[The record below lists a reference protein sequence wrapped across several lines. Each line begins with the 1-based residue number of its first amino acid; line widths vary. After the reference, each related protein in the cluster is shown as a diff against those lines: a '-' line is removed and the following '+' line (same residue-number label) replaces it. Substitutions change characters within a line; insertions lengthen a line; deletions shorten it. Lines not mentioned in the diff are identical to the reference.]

1 MDKKDQYKIF
11 IDYLLEVNA
20 HTNLTTITDVDQIKI
35 KHIEDSLSVLDLIKE
50 NDKVLDIG
58 SGAGFPGIPLA
69 IEKEIDLTLIDS
81 VNKKVNFMNQAIEKI
96 NLKNARA
103 IHARAEDFAKDNREK
118 YDVVVSRAVA
128 NMTTLSELC
137 LPFVKVGGIFIA
149 LKGPKADE
157 ELEEAK
163 NAIKILGGKVIDI
176 ERFDLSGNERANI
189 VVKKIHPTNNK
200 YPRGKNLPKNKP
212 LKF

>member
-20 HTNLTTITDVDQIKI
+20 HTNLTTITDIDEIKI

-69 IEKEIDLTLIDS
+69 IEKKIDLTLIDS
-81 VNKKVNFMNQAIEKI
+81 VNKKVKFMNQAIEKI
-96 NLKNARA
+96 NLQNARA

-137 LPFVKVGGIFIA
+137 LPFVKVGGIFVA
-149 LKGPKADE
+149 LKGPRADE

-163 NAIKILGGKVIDI
+163 NAIKILGGKIIDV

>member
-20 HTNLTTITDVDQIKI
+20 HTNLTTITDIDEIKI
-35 KHIEDSLSVLDLIKE
+35 KHIKDSLSVLDLIKE
-50 NDKVLDIG
+50 NNKVLDIG

-69 IEKEIDLTLIDS
+69 IEKKIDLTLIDS

-96 NLKNARA
+96 NLQNARA
-103 IHARAEDFAKDNREK
+103 IHSRAEDFAKDNREK

-137 LPFVKVGGIFIA
+137 LPFVKVGGIFVA

-157 ELEEAK
+157 ELDEAK
-163 NAIKILGGKVIDI
+163 NAIKILGGKVIDV

-189 VVKKIHPTNNK
+189 VVKKIRPTKHK
-200 YPRGKNLPKNKP
+200 YPRGKNLPKTKP
-212 LKF
+212 LK

>member
-20 HTNLTTITDVDQIKI
+20 HTNLTTITDVDEIKI
-35 KHIEDSLSVLDLIKE
+35 KHIKDSLSVLDLIKE

-81 VNKKVNFMNQAIEKI
+81 VNKKVKFMNQAIEKI
-96 NLKNARA
+96 DLKNARA

-118 YDVVVSRAVA
+118 FDVVVSRAVA

-189 VVKKIHPTNNK
+189 VVKKIHPTKHK
-200 YPRGKNLPKNKP
+200 YPRAKNLPKTKP
-212 LKF
+212 LK

>member
-35 KHIEDSLSVLDLIKE
+35 KHIKDSLSVLDLIKE

-69 IEKEIDLTLIDS
+69 IEKKIDLTLIDS

-96 NLKNARA
+96 DLKNARA
-103 IHARAEDFAKDNREK
+103 IHSRAEDFAKDNREK

-189 VVKKIHPTNNK
+189 LVKKIHPTKHK
-200 YPRGKNLPKNKP
+200 YPRAKNLPKTRP
-212 LKF
+212 LK

>member
-20 HTNLTTITDVDQIKI
+20 HTNLTTITDIDEIKI

-137 LPFVKVGGIFIA
+137 LPFVKVGGIFVA

-176 ERFDLSGNERANI
+176 ERFHLSGNARANI

>member
-1 MDKKDQYKIF
+1 MDKKEMYKVF
-11 IDYLLEVNA
+11 TDYLLEVNA
-20 HTNLTTITDVDQIKI
+20 HTNLTTITDIDEIKI

-50 NDKVLDIG
+50 KDKVLDIG

-81 VNKKVNFMNQAIEKI
+81 VNKKVKFMNQVIEKI
-96 NLKNARA
+96 NLQNARA
-103 IHARAEDFAKDNREK
+103 IHSRAEDFAKDNREK

-163 NAIKILGGKVIDI
+163 SAIKILGGKIIDVK
-176 ERFDLSGNERANI
+176 RFDLSGNERANI

>member
-20 HTNLTTITDVDQIKI
+20 HTNLTTITDIDEIKI

-69 IEKEIDLTLIDS
+69 IEKKIDLTLIDS
-81 VNKKVNFMNQAIEKI
+81 VNKKVKFMNQAIEKI
-96 NLKNARA
+96 NLQNARA

-157 ELEEAK
+157 ELDEAK
-163 NAIKILGGKVIDI
+163 SAIKILGGKIIDV

-189 VVKKIHPTNNK
+189 IVKKIHPTNRK

>member
-1 MDKKDQYKIF
+1 MD
-11 IDYLLEVNA
+11 V
-20 HTNLTTITDVDQIKI
+20 
-35 KHIEDSLSVLDLIKE
+35 
-50 NDKVLDIG
+50 G

-81 VNKKVNFMNQAIEKI
+81 VNKKVKFMNQAIEKI

-137 LPFVKVGGIFIA
+137 LPFVKVDGIFIA

-163 NAIKILGGKVIDI
+163 SAIKILGGKIIDV
-176 ERFDLSGNERANI
+176 ERLDLSGNERANI
-189 VVKKIHPTNNK
+189 LVKKIHPTNRK
-200 YPRGKNLPKNKP
+200 YPRGKNLPKTKP
-212 LKF
+212 LK

>member
-20 HTNLTTITDVDQIKI
+20 HTNLTTITDIDEIKI

-69 IEKEIDLTLIDS
+69 IEKKIDLTLIDS
-81 VNKKVNFMNQAIEKI
+81 VNKKVKFMNQAIEKI
-96 NLKNARA
+96 NLQNARA

-189 VVKKIHPTNNK
+189 VVKKIHPTKHK
-200 YPRGKNLPKNKP
+200 YPRGKNLPKIKP
-212 LKF
+212 LK

>member
-20 HTNLTTITDVDQIKI
+20 HTNLTTITDIDEIKI

-58 SGAGFPGIPLA
+58 SGAGFPGIPIA

-96 NLKNARA
+96 DLKNARA
-103 IHARAEDFAKDNREK
+103 IHSRAEDFAKDNREK

-176 ERFDLSGNERANI
+176 ERFDLSGNDRANI

>member
-20 HTNLTTITDVDQIKI
+20 HTNLTTITDIDEIKI
-35 KHIEDSLSVLDLIKE
+35 KHIKDSLSVLDLIKE
-50 NDKVLDIG
+50 NDKVLDVG

-81 VNKKVNFMNQAIEKI
+81 VNKKVKFMNQAIEKI

-137 LPFVKVGGIFIA
+137 LPLVKVGGIFIA

-189 VVKKIHPTNNK
+189 VVKKIHPTKHK
-200 YPRGKNLPKNKP
+200 YPRAKNLPKTKP
-212 LKF
+212 LK

>member
-35 KHIEDSLSVLDLIKE
+35 KHIKDSLSVLDLIKE

-69 IEKEIDLTLIDS
+69 IEKKIDLTLIDS
-81 VNKKVNFMNQAIEKI
+81 VNKKVKFMNQAIEKI
-96 NLKNARA
+96 NLQNARA
-103 IHARAEDFAKDNREK
+103 IHSRAEDFAKDNREK

-137 LPFVKVGGIFIA
+137 LPFVKVDGIFIA

-163 NAIKILGGKVIDI
+163 SAIKILGGKVIDI

-189 VVKKIHPTNNK
+189 LVKKIHPTKHK
-200 YPRGKNLPKNKP
+200 YPRAKNLPKTKP
-212 LKF
+212 LK

>member
-20 HTNLTTITDVDQIKI
+20 HTNLTTITDIDEIKI

-58 SGAGFPGIPLA
+58 SGAGFPGIPIA

-96 NLKNARA
+96 DLKNARA
-103 IHARAEDFAKDNREK
+103 IHSRAEDFAKDNREK

-176 ERFDLSGNERANI
+176 ERFDLSGNARANI

>member
-20 HTNLTTITDVDQIKI
+20 HTNLTTITDIDEIKI

-69 IEKEIDLTLIDS
+69 IEKKIDLTLIDS
-81 VNKKVNFMNQAIEKI
+81 VNKKVKFVNQAIEKI
-96 NLKNARA
+96 NLQNARA

-118 YDVVVSRAVA
+118 FDVVVSRAVA

-189 VVKKIHPTNNK
+189 VVKKIHPTKHK
-200 YPRGKNLPKNKP
+200 YPRAKNLPKTKP
-212 LKF
+212 LK

>member
-11 IDYLLEVNA
+11 IDYLLEVNS
-20 HTNLTTITDVDQIKI
+20 HTNLTTITDIDEIKI

-96 NLKNARA
+96 DLKNARA

>member
-20 HTNLTTITDVDQIKI
+20 HTNLTTITDIDEIKI

-69 IEKEIDLTLIDS
+69 IEKRIDLTLIDS
-81 VNKKVNFMNQAIEKI
+81 VNKKVKFMNQAIEKI

-163 NAIKILGGKVIDI
+163 NAIKILGGKVIDV

-189 VVKKIHPTNNK
+189 VVKKIRPTNNK
-200 YPRGKNLPKNKP
+200 YPRGKNLPKTKP
-212 LKF
+212 LK

>member
-20 HTNLTTITDVDQIKI
+20 HTNLTTITDIDEIKI

-69 IEKEIDLTLIDS
+69 IEKKIDLTLIDS
-81 VNKKVNFMNQAIEKI
+81 VNKKVKFMNQAIEKI
-96 NLKNARA
+96 DLKNARA
-103 IHARAEDFAKDNREK
+103 IHSRAEDFAKDNREK
-118 YDVVVSRAVA
+118 FDVVVSRAVA

-163 NAIKILGGKVIDI
+163 SAIKILGGKIIDV

-189 VVKKIHPTNNK
+189 VVKKIHPTNRK
-200 YPRGKNLPKNKP
+200 YPRAKNLPKTRP
-212 LKF
+212 LK

>member
-35 KHIEDSLSVLDLIKE
+35 KHIKDSLSVLDLIKE

-69 IEKEIDLTLIDS
+69 IEKKIDLTLIDS

-96 NLKNARA
+96 DLKNARA
-103 IHARAEDFAKDNREK
+103 THSRAEDFAKDNREK

-189 VVKKIHPTNNK
+189 LVKKIHPTKHK
-200 YPRGKNLPKNKP
+200 YPRGKNLPKTKP
-212 LKF
+212 LK

>member
-20 HTNLTTITDVDQIKI
+20 HTNLTTITDIDEIKI

-69 IEKEIDLTLIDS
+69 VEKEIDLTLIDG
-81 VNKKVNFMNQAIEKI
+81 VNKKVKFMNQAIEKI
-96 NLKNARA
+96 NLQNARA

-118 YDVVVSRAVA
+118 FDVVVSRAVA

-149 LKGPKADE
+149 LKGPRADE

-163 NAIKILGGKVIDI
+163 NAIKILGGKIIDV

-189 VVKKIHPTNNK
+189 IVKKIHPTKHK
-200 YPRGKNLPKNKP
+200 YPRAKNLPKTKP
-212 LKF
+212 LK